1 MTGTRAGGGETA
13 PGVPEQRT
21 DVGRLL
27 DEDPADLYE
36 NAPMG
41 YVSMLP
47 DGLVV
52 KVNRT
57 FSAWTGRPVEELLG
71 CRFQDLLTV
80 GGKVYHETH
89 MSPLLR
95 MQGAVRE
102 LALDIVRRDGSVL
115 PCLLNAVEVRDGSGR
130 PVLVRA
136 TLFEATARR
145 RYERELL
152 AAQRAAEESEARSR
166 TVQRVVSELAAAV
179 SVEEVGHVIV
189 ERGRAATLARC
200 AALVLIDEPTGEGP
214 EDLPQLRVVHAEGVT
229 DGLMAAL
236 REAAGDRLPLELAE
250 GLRTVGLDD
259 RLRAVQPGVAAAMEG
274 AGLSALTVVPVTAD
288 RRRLGLLLLGT
299 GDPAPGELIS
309 LDDDDGP
316 TRAGA
321 TADVDLLRTLGRQAG
336 QALERAQLHEQTT
349 RQAERAAFLLDAARL
364 LAEATDV
371 ADTVDRLAGLAV
383 RRLADACLIDLVAEH
398 GTTRSAAR
406 HADPDRQ
413 PLLEQLRSRQ
423 LPQRGGPHPA
433 VQALATGRTQWVRSV
448 DEPFLRSITADEE
461 HYEVTRR
468 LELTGMIAVPL
479 LAEGRRLGVLTL
491 GSDVRGRTFTAA
503 DVEVA
508 EQLGLQVSLAV
519 AKAQRYELDV
529 RTSHTLQDNLL
540 PPPPPAVPGLRTA
553 VRYLAATQGVDV
565 GGDFYDVVV
574 LPDGR
579 VALAVGDVVGHDV
592 TAAATMGQ
600 LTSVFRALLVDGP
613 SPSALIDRLQ
623 ASWSLLGLKRMATA
637 LFAQLDPVTGQLSV
651 ASAGHLP
658 PLLLTAGHAEL
669 LPVRPSRMLGAPPA
683 PAPALEWAGV
693 LPAGATLVLFT
704 DGLVESRSADLDEG
718 LAALL
723 AEAEAG
729 AATAAAGIVD
739 PGELCDRLLSA
750 LTGAHRA
757 DDIALLVLTRTA

>member
-1 MTGTRAGGGETA
+1 MTGTRAPGSGEAA
-13 PGVPEQRT
+13 PGGSDPRT
-21 DVGRLL
+21 ELGRLL
-27 DEDPADLYE
+27 EEDPADLYE

-41 YVSMLP
+41 YVSTLP

-57 FSAWTGRPVEELLG
+57 FCAWTGMAADELVG
-71 CRFQDLLTV
+71 RRFQDLLTV

-102 LALDIVRRDGSVL
+102 LALDVVRRDGSVL
-115 PCLLNAVEVRDGSGR
+115 PCLLNAVEVRDDSGR

-145 RYERELL
+145 RYERDLL

-166 TVQRVVSELAAAV
+166 TVQRVVSDLAAAV
-179 SVEEVGHVIV
+179 SVEEVGTVIV
-189 ERGRAATLARC
+189 ARGRAATLARC
-200 AALVLIDEPTGEGP
+200 AALVLIDEPVGDEPDALP
-214 EDLPQLRVVHAEGVT
+214 EFWVVRSEELPDALVQALRV
-229 DGLMAAL
+229 AA
-236 REAAGDRLPLELAE
+236 ADRLTLELAE
-250 GLRTVGLDD
+250 GVRTVRLDD
-259 RLRAVQPGVAAAMEG
+259 RLRSEQPGVAAAMAD

-288 RRRLGLLLLGT
+288 HHRLGLLLLGT
-299 GDPAPGELIS
+299 GDPRPGELIS
-309 LDDDDGP
+309 LDDDGP
-316 TRAGA
+316 GRAEA
-321 TADVDLLRTLGRQAG
+321 TADVDLLWTLGRQAG
-336 QALERAQLHEQTT
+336 QALERARLLEETT

-364 LAEATDV
+364 LAEAVDV
-371 ADTVDRLAGLAV
+371 AETVDRLADLAV
-383 RRLADACLIDLVAEH
+383 QRLADACLIDLVSEQ
-398 GTTRSAAR
+398 GTTRPAAR
-406 HADPDRQ
+406 HRDPARQ
-413 PLLEQLRSRQ
+413 RVVEQLQSRT
-423 LPQRGGPHPA
+423 LPVAGSSPHPA
-433 VQALATGRTQWVRSV
+433 VRALQTGTTQWVRLV
-448 DEPFLRSITADEE
+448 DDAFIRSITADPE
-461 HYEVTRR
+461 HF
-468 LELTGMIAVPL
+468 ELTRSLDIAGMVSVPL
-479 LAEGRRLGVLTL
+479 LDDGRRLGVLTL
-491 GSDVRGRTFTAA
+491 GADRDGRTFTAA

-508 EQLGLQVSLAV
+508 EQLGLQLSLAI

-540 PPPPPAVPGLRTA
+540 PPAPPEVPGLPTA

-574 LPDGR
+574 LPEGQ

-600 LTSVFRALLVDGP
+600 LTSVYRALLVDRP

-637 LFAQLDPVTGQLSV
+637 LFAQLDPATGQLRI

-658 PLLLTAGHAEL
+658 PLLLTEGHAEL

-693 LPAGATLVLFT
+693 LPVGSTLVFFT

-723 AEAEAG
+723 TEA
-729 AATAAAGIVD
+729 AAAGTAD
-739 PGELCDRLLSA
+739 PGELCDRLLEA

-757 DDIALLVLTRTA
+757 DDIALLALTRSI